1 MRTSFDRIATEC
13 RKVSRCLKCWDSL
26 NGSMYIEIKIGE
38 PRTKYSNSYLLNK
51 AKEIANK
58 YDNVIVS
65 KPYYSC
71 GSDYDCYII
80 DLKIKE
86 NK

>member
-1 MRTSFDRIATEC
+1 MRTSFDKIATEC
-13 RKVSRCLKCWDSL
+13 RKVSRCLKCWDSS

-38 PRTKYSNSYLLNK
+38 PRTKYSDSYLLNK

-58 YDNVIVS
+58 YDDVIAS

-71 GSDYDCYII
+71 GSDYECYII
-80 DLKIKE
+80 NLELKLSI
-86 NK
+86 